1 MGMVIIQLVYCLCL
15 ISFVLAL
22 QRSKGLTTSPSPA
35 TSSDIAPIQ
44 GTLGPVQNGKS
55 FSSNAPSSVSQPIGS
70 FLPPEVA
77 SPPLSSPPEPQTQ
90 EGLVP
95 SLPPSITEVFP
106 PFNTAPPPV
115 TDQGHVPAI
124 PPANPQGKEPVA
136 EAPVSLP
143 VAPAPPPI
151 TVHVPAVPPAASQGK
166 EPVIES
172 PVSLPAAPVPVE
184 TPSRNMPHV
193 SPAAHPSTPEIPPVS
208 SDQRNSTDNKGPVSE
223 PITPVSIASPPRKLG
238 LHPPVTIVSAPSQA
252 PQSSPIIH
260 PTTPRGSPLIPD
272 HEISP
277 VSSPPPI
284 NDRKRRGIPVSAP
297 SYTKPQPSAPVG
309 QIPVNGSS
317 AGAPSEHEPPRHF
330 YNAPPPLS
338 FPNSH
343 NKRHNPPASS
353 PSTSFYKHHHARNK
367 ITNPAPA
374 PSYTVYPPPS
384 KPQGPTVPPEPLQTH
399 RQRHYASSPSK
410 PGSSVSPSHSPFS
423 RPLSHVSPAP
433 TPSHKAASS
442 NPKTSPPSESPKV
455 SFPPPLRAFPPP
467 PPNEDCSATICTEP
481 YTNTPPGSPCGCVL
495 PIQVGL
501 RLSVALYTFFPL
513 VAELAQEIA
522 AGVFIKQSQVRIIGA
537 NAANQQP
544 DKTVVL
550 VDLVPLGERFDN
562 TTAFL
567 TYQRFWN
574 KQVTIQVSY
583 FGDYEVLYVR
593 YPGLPPSP
601 PSAGGIIDDG
611 PYPGTDSNARTIK
624 PFGVDVPKK
633 HHKKGL
639 SNGIIAIIALSSS
652 LAVILCSAVAWIFL
666 FKRRDKV
673 SQQGPTQK
681 VMQPSLSKPSGAPG
695 SLIGSRNSFASLS
708 FGSSIA
714 TYTGSAKTFSAS
726 DIERAT
732 DHFSASKVLGE
743 GGFGRVYS
751 GVLEDGTKVAVKVL
765 KRDDQQGGREFLAE
779 VEMLSRLHHRN
790 LVKLIAICIEERS
803 RCLVY
808 ELIPNGSVESHLH
821 GVDKETAPLNWGAR
835 MKIALGAGRGL
846 AYLHEDSSP
855 RVIHRDFKSSN
866 ILLED
871 DFTPKVSDFGLARTA
886 LDEENQHISTR
897 VMGTFGYVAPEYA
910 MTGHLLVKSDVYS
923 YGVVL
928 LELLTGRK
936 PVDMSQPPGQ
946 ENLVAWARP
955 LLTSKEGLEMLI
967 DPSLGSDVPFDN
979 VAKVAAIASMCVQ
992 PEVSNRPFMGEVVQA
1007 LKLVCNEIEEAKE
1020 LGSRTSSREDLS
1032 IDLDASEQ
1040 LQSQHSVHSYESEL
1054 DLGRG
1059 MSASELF
1066 STSARLGTEQ
1076 SESFRRHSSSGPLG
1090 SRRSKRFWQRVRGL
1104 SGGSVSEHGFTFRL
1118 WSGSH

>member
-1 MGMVIIQLVYCLCL
+1 M
-15 ISFVLAL
+15 
-22 QRSKGLTTSPSPA
+22 
-35 TSSDIAPIQ
+35 
-44 GTLGPVQNGKS
+44 
-55 FSSNAPSSVSQPIGS
+55 
-70 FLPPEVA
+70 
-77 SPPLSSPPEPQTQ
+77 
-90 EGLVP
+90 
-95 SLPPSITEVFP
+95 
-106 PFNTAPPPV
+106 
-115 TDQGHVPAI
+115 
-124 PPANPQGKEPVA
+124 
-136 EAPVSLP
+136 
-143 VAPAPPPI
+143 
-151 TVHVPAVPPAASQGK
+151 
-166 EPVIES
+166 
-172 PVSLPAAPVPVE
+172 
-184 TPSRNMPHV
+184 
-193 SPAAHPSTPEIPPVS
+193 
-208 SDQRNSTDNKGPVSE
+208 
-223 PITPVSIASPPRKLG
+223 
-238 LHPPVTIVSAPSQA
+238 
-252 PQSSPIIH
+252 
-260 PTTPRGSPLIPD
+260 
-272 HEISP
+272 
-277 VSSPPPI
+277 
-284 NDRKRRGIPVSAP
+284 
-297 SYTKPQPSAPVG
+297 
-309 QIPVNGSS
+309 
-317 AGAPSEHEPPRHF
+317 
-330 YNAPPPLS
+330 
-338 FPNSH
+338 
-343 NKRHNPPASS
+343 
-353 PSTSFYKHHHARNK
+353 
-367 ITNPAPA
+367 
-374 PSYTVYPPPS
+374 
-384 KPQGPTVPPEPLQTH
+384 
-399 RQRHYASSPSK
+399 
-410 PGSSVSPSHSPFS
+410 
-423 RPLSHVSPAP
+423 
-433 TPSHKAASS
+433 
-442 NPKTSPPSESPKV
+442 
-455 SFPPPLRAFPPP
+455 
-467 PPNEDCSATICTEP
+467 
-481 YTNTPPGSPCGCVL
+481 

-501 RLSVALYTFFPL
+501 RISVALYTFFPL
-513 VAELAQEIA
+513 VSELAQEIA
-522 AGVFIKQSQVRIIGA
+522 SGVFVKQSQVRIIGA

-574 KQVTIQVSY
+574 KQVTIQESY

-611 PYPGTDSNARTIK
+611 PYPGTDGNTRTRK
-624 PFGVDVPKK
+624 PLGVDLPKK
-633 HHKKGL
+633 QHKKGL
-639 SNGIIAIIALSSS
+639 GGGIIAVIVLSAS
-652 LAVILCSAVAWIFL
+652 LAVILCSAAAWIFL
-666 FKRRDKV
+666 FKCRDNV
-673 SQQGPTQK
+673 SQPGLTPK
-681 VMQPSLSKPSGAPG
+681 VLQPSLAKPSGAPG
-695 SLIGSRNSFASLS
+695 SLIGSRDSSASLS

-732 DHFSASKVLGE
+732 DHFNVSQVLGE

-765 KRDDQQGGREFLAE
+765 KRDDHQGGREFLAE

-790 LVKLIAICIEERS
+790 LVKLIGICIEERS

-835 MKIALGAGRGL
+835 MKIALGAARGL

-886 LDEENQHISTR
+886 LDEENRHISTR

-955 LLTSKEGLEMLI
+955 LLTSKEGLEVIVDTSM
-967 DPSLGSDVPFDN
+967 GSDVPFDN

-1032 IDLDASEQ
+1032 IDLDASGQ
-1040 LQSQHSVHSYESEL
+1040 LPDHLQSQYSVHSYESEL
-1054 DLGRG
+1054 DFGRG
-1059 MSASELF
+1059 MSTSELF
-1066 STSARLGTEQ
+1066 ATSARLGTEQ

-1090 SRRSKRFWQRVRGL
+1090 SRKSKHFWQRVRGL

-1118 WSGSH
+1118 WPGSH